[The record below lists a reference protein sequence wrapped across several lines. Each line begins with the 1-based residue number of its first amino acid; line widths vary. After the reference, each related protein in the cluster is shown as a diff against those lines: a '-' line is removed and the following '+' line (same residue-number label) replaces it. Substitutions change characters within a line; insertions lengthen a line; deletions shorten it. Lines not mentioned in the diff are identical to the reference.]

1 MGPYWVDNVHHRC
14 RAERG
19 RGDILRDERLERQ
32 TVELCKM
39 IDGFAINASIG
50 EDGSIRVLTWTQ
62 GALGNDGG
70 YFLPSLAR
78 LEHERVSPSRIH
90 RVWRI
95 PGSIDWMLWEFEN

>member
-1 MGPYWVDNVHHRC
+1 MGPYWVDNVHHRG

-62 GALGNDGG
+62 GALGTTVDTS
-70 YFLPSLAR
+70 FHRLLAQNT
-78 LEHERVSPSRIH
+78 S
-90 RVWRI
+90 
-95 PGSIDWMLWEFEN
+95 G